1 MLHAGNALED
11 PRLRNLANRKICS
24 SLFFQQLLYY
34 QVVFDI
40 GWITFWLAWLMSTY
54 LVGLSYKD
62 PKLGRQVVMVI
73 WVIFEP
79 IRMTAGWYGNLQEN
93 VPWLILFTIISLVPM
108 QAQGLYMLITESNPY
123 TKSVQFAQ
131 IIMLELEMLYGVFVI
146 FRMYRLQKEQF
157 YQFEFVLN
165 QRRRNAAY
173 NTETQLSTHAS
184 YSGGGGI
191 GSGGLRRQTHQS
203 HAPP

>member
-34 QVVFDI
+34 QVVLDI
-40 GWITFWLAWLMSTY
+40 GWITFWLAWLLSNY

-62 PKLGRQVVMVI
+62 PKLGRLVVMVI

-108 QAQGLYMLITESNPY
+108 QAQGIYMLITESKPY
-123 TKSVQFAQ
+123 PKAVQYVQ

-157 YQFEFVLN
+157 YQFEYILN

-173 NTETQLSTHAS
+173 NADTQHPSQTS

-191 GSGGLRRQTHQS
+191 GSGGFRRQIRQS
-203 HAPP
+203 NAP